1 MQAQARRRRREGDVP
16 TAGWVVTRAS
26 CDGDNSDAVRG
37 RGGAILGASGGAVFI
52 LGKMARSELYLDTRP
67 RLRRT
72 MLHSTGPQGLVG
84 HQITSF
90 S

>member
-1 MQAQARRRRREGDVP
+1 MRREGDVP
-16 TAGWVVTRAS
+16 TAGWVVTRAG

-37 RGGAILGASGGAVFI
+37 RGGAILGSVFI
-52 LGKMARSELYLDTRP
+52 LSKISRSVLYLDSRP
-67 RLRRT
+67 RLHRT

-84 HQITSF
+84 QQITSF